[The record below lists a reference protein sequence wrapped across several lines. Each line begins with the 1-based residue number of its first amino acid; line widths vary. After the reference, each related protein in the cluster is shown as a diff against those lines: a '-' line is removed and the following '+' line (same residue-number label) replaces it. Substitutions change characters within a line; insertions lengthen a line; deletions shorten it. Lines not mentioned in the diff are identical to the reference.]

1 MKAAVIIFPGS
12 NREHDASLALKR
24 AGAASVTLV
33 WHGEENL
40 PKDIDLIV
48 LPGGFS
54 YGDYLR
60 SGAIAANSPIMHAIK
75 KRADAGVAILGIC
88 NGFQILCEAG
98 LLPGALLRN
107 RGGKFICRQVSLTL
121 TSTQSIFTRKGT
133 VGQTLR
139 APIAHHDG
147 NYYASPEVLAQLHDQ
162 DRVAFCYDTSDNPN
176 GSCANIAGILSEN
189 RRILGLMPHL
199 ENATDPLMSG
209 GDGSVLFASLMA
221 A

>member
-1 MKAAVIIFPGS
+1 MKAAIIIFPGS

-24 AGAASVTLV
+24 AGAESVTLV

-40 PKDIDLIV
+40 PNNVDLIV

-60 SGAIAANSPIMHAIK
+60 SGAIAANSPIMQAIK
-75 KRADAGVAILGIC
+75 NRAAAGVAILGIC

-107 RGGKFICRQVSLTL
+107 RGGKFICRQISLTL
-121 TSTQSIFTRKGT
+121 TSTQSIFTRLGT
-133 VGQTLR
+133 IGQRIR

-147 NYYASPEVLAQLHDQ
+147 NYYASPEILAQLHDQ
-162 DRVAFCYDTSDNPN
+162 DRIAFSYDTSDNPN

-199 ENATDPLMSG
+199 ENATDP
-209 GDGSVLFASLMA
+209 
-221 A
+221 

>member
-1 MKAAVIIFPGS
+1 MKAAIIIFPGS
-12 NREHDASLALKR
+12 NREHDAELALKR

-40 PKDIDLIV
+40 PNDVDLIV

-60 SGAIAANSPIMHAIK
+60 SGAIAANSPIMHTIK
-75 KRADAGVAILGIC
+75 NRAAAGVAILGIC

-107 RGGKFICRQVSLTL
+107 RGGKFICRQVSLRV
-121 TSTQSIFTRKGT
+121 TSTQSIFTRLGT
-133 VGQTLR
+133 IGQTLR

-162 DRVAFCYDTSDNPN
+162 DRIAFSYHDADNPN

-199 ENATDPLMSG
+199 ENATDPIMSG